1 MTTRQ
6 YLTVEQ
12 LAKIWQISKRTIYR
26 MIDSGE
32 LSARKFGRSIR
43 IDPEVAMH
51 SGRTSSVKKSK
62 PRIVSVQPSSNR
74 GALND

>member
-32 LSARKFGRSIR
+32 LSARKFGLDSYR
-43 IDPEVAMH
+43 
-51 SGRTSSVKKSK
+51 
-62 PRIVSVQPSSNR
+62 PRGGN
-74 GALND
+74 ALGPNVIS